1 MDPHTPGISVIM
13 PAYNVDGYVRRAVES
28 LQHQT
33 FRDFELLVVDDGS
46 TDRTGQILDSIA
58 GRDIRVTV
66 YHRQNGGA
74 PAARNYALDRA
85 RGKYVM
91 FMDADDWVEPGM
103 LEDMYAFAQENRL
116 ELAISG
122 FYIDTYYGSAGEH
135 ATELKACADA
145 VYQTQE
151 EFRAAAFRLFDQN
164 QL

>member
-66 YHRQNGGA
+66 
-74 PAARNYALDRA
+74 
-85 RGKYVM
+85 
-91 FMDADDWVEPGM
+91 
-103 LEDMYAFAQENRL
+103 
-116 ELAISG
+116 
-122 FYIDTYYGSAGEH
+122 
-135 ATELKACADA
+135 
-145 VYQTQE
+145 
-151 EFRAAAFRLFDQN
+151 
-164 QL
+164 